1 MMYSGIA
8 WLGLPRTHG
17 FYLWVQIKQLCHQRE
32 GFFWLPEFFQ
42 VSFCPWGSDICSHAQ
57 LPSHWPEPSQ
67 LCSQNCNLTPSSSC
81 LWSRES
87 QYVCPC
93 LCGLRGLLLHSV
105 HYWQHWAK
113 YPNIL
118 STGLTRVQGGVLGGN
133 SAANTQQCALFCCAE
148 TITTR
153 GCHWEQ
159 WQLHSKS
166 S

>member
-32 GFFWLPEFFQ
+32 GFFWLPEFCQ
-42 VSFCPWGSDICSHAQ
+42 VSCCPWGSDICSHAQ
-57 LPSHWPEPSQ
+57 LLTWTLTAFLPELQPHSLFKLPLEQGVPVRLSMSMWAERSVASFSSLLTTSGKISQ
-67 LCSQNCNLTPSSSC
+67 HLVN
-81 LWSRES
+81 R
-87 QYVCPC
+87 
-93 LCGLRGLLLHSV
+93 
-105 HYWQHWAK
+105 
-113 YPNIL
+113 PNQG
-118 STGLTRVQGGVLGGN
+118 SGWGGVLGGN
-133 SAANTQQCALFCCAE
+133 SAANTQQCALFCCSE